1 MLCASNSKASTKKK
15 IKEQIL
21 LLLSNRITQIHLRAW
36 RNNSK
41 QQQQTTTTT
50 PLYYDHYF
58 FLVVV
63 NVMNLLPCFT
73 LDGKTPQCNSSIHT
87 HALFDC
93 RKIMGN
99 SSGAN
104 RTPLS
109 TNHVN
114 PDTTEESRLATTSSS
129 SSSDTSFSLPFSELL
144 ERPKH
149 KIICGYLKKVGK
161 RLAGTHTRWV
171 AIYSSFQ
178 LETCKD
184 EQSESTPTKVY
195 NLMNSNVQYGKL
207 GTGEFALKI
216 YTDIQANKT
225 NKKIRKDQITLLFH
239 NRREMQQWVGGIR
252 CLFAGTENSVLNSS
266 AVGGESCV
274 ICLDDFAH
282 SQVLSVLPCNHR
294 FCPDCIRQWL
304 EISSLCP
311 CCKRDATVDGV
322 LVVHTGKYNKEV
334 KMSSSNDKT
343 ALASPGVLAEPMRD
357 TSNDKKRKFIRRQKW
372 QFK

>member
-1 MLCASNSKASTKKK
+1 
-15 IKEQIL
+15 
-21 LLLSNRITQIHLRAW
+21 
-36 RNNSK
+36 
-41 QQQQTTTTT
+41 
-50 PLYYDHYF
+50 
-58 FLVVV
+58 
-63 NVMNLLPCFT
+63 
-73 LDGKTPQCNSSIHT
+73 
-87 HALFDC
+87 
-93 RKIMGN
+93 MGN

-104 RTPLS
+104 RTQPV
-109 TNHVN
+109 HHGN
-114 PDTTEESRLATTSSS
+114 PETSVESRLTTTSSS
-129 SSSDTSFSLPFSELL
+129 SSADTSFSLPFSELL

-161 RLAGTHTRWV
+161 RLAGSHTRWV
-171 AIYSSFQ
+171 VIYSSFQ

-195 NLMNSNVQYGKL
+195 NLMDSNVQYGKL

-216 YTDIQANKT
+216 YTNFQAKET
-225 NKKIRKDQITLLFH
+225 SKRRRKDQITLLFY

-274 ICLDDFAH
+274 ICLDDFIH

-294 FCPDCIRQWL
+294 FCPACIKQWL

-322 LVVHTGKYNKEV
+322 LVIHTGKYNKEV
-334 KMSSSNDKT
+334 KIPSYEKSSLGSSSLLTDTPK
-343 ALASPGVLAEPMRD
+343 D
-357 TSNDKKRKFIRRQKW
+357 TSNNKKGEPFMTQNDHLSNIDIQTAPKHTEKHLPGNKKENSVSTQHDKRNDSEIKSTTESLSGGVNAKKSKYTRSHIPENGKEDTNPFAEHRKK
-372 QFK
+372 

>member
-1 MLCASNSKASTKKK
+1 M
-15 IKEQIL
+15 
-21 LLLSNRITQIHLRAW
+21 
-36 RNNSK
+36 
-41 QQQQTTTTT
+41 
-50 PLYYDHYF
+50 
-58 FLVVV
+58 
-63 NVMNLLPCFT
+63 
-73 LDGKTPQCNSSIHT
+73 
-87 HALFDC
+87 
-93 RKIMGN
+93 
-99 SSGAN
+99 
-104 RTPLS
+104 
-109 TNHVN
+109 
-114 PDTTEESRLATTSSS
+114 
-129 SSSDTSFSLPFSELL
+129 
-144 ERPKH
+144 
-149 KIICGYLKKVGK
+149 CGYLKKVGK

-216 YTDIQANKT
+216 YTDIQAKKT
-225 NKKIRKDQITLLFH
+225 NEKSRKDQITLLFH

-274 ICLDDFAH
+274 ICLDDFTH

-294 FCPDCIRQWL
+294 FCPACIKQWL

-322 LVVHTGKYNKEV
+322 LVIHTGKYNKEV
-334 KMSSSNDKT
+334 KISSSNEKT
-343 ALASPGVLAEPMRD
+343 ALASSGMLTEPKKD
-357 TSNDKKRKFIRRQKW
+357 TSNSKKENSFITQNGNSNDIKTKPASEDTDNDTADYKKENLFTTQHDKRNSSEIEPATESTSSGLNPDDSKHSKSHTPENNIEETNPFAEYKKQ
-372 QFK
+372 